1 MNHIFGIGTDIVQIN
16 RIYKIVLRYKQA
28 FAKRILS
35 EIEYSYY
42 QNLLSQVNNASMGIT
57 QHSAAI
63 HYLAKRFAGKEA
75 VAKALGV
82 GIAQG
87 IAFKDIAIVNNAL
100 GKPEVH
106 YLAKAQEFV
115 IKHQIKQTFISL
127 ADERDFALA
136 YVTIVH

>member
-1 MNHIFGIGTDIVQIN
+1 MSTIFGIGTDIVQIG
-16 RIYKIVLRYKQA
+16 RIAKIVLRYKDA

-35 EIEYSYY
+35 ESEYANYTEL
-42 QNLLSQVNNASMGIT
+42 NNNGKPHDNNQVSI
-57 QHSAAI
+57 AAI

-87 IAFKDIAIVNNAL
+87 IAFKDISIMNNSL
-100 GKPEVH
+100 GRPEV
-106 YLAKAQEFV
+106 YFLGKAQEY
-115 IKHQIKQTFISL
+115 IIAHGIQQTFISL

-136 YVTIVH
+136 YVTIVL